1 MERNYENVYLVTSP
15 DEQVQK
21 LLETMSD
28 ILVGTLYIAEK
39 GDRIVADF
47 VSEIP
52 DCCWHLES
60 ESILMAVRQRSFIK
74 CTASQV
80 WNSQRRLPGYC
91 APQSCPIR

>member
-1 MERNYENVYLVTSP
+1 MERNYENVSLVTSP

-47 VSEIP
+47 ASEIP
-52 DCCWHLES
+52 DCRWHLES
-60 ESILMAVRQRSFIK
+60 ESILMDEDKKELIEIMDENGSWIFRSLSEK
-74 CTASQV
+74 GV
-80 WNSQRRLPGYC
+80 
-91 APQSCPIR
+91 

>member
-1 MERNYENVYLVTSP
+1 MIQMERNYENVHLVTSP

-60 ESILMAVRQRSFIK
+60 ESILMVDEEKKELIEIMDENGSWIFRPLSEK
-74 CTASQV
+74 GV
-80 WNSQRRLPGYC
+80 
-91 APQSCPIR
+91 

>member
-1 MERNYENVYLVTSP
+1 MIQMERNYENVYLVTSP

-47 VSEIP
+47 ASEIP
-52 DCCWHLES
+52 DCRWHLES
-60 ESILMAVRQRSFIK
+60 ESILMDEDKKELIEIMDENGSWIFRSLSEK
-74 CTASQV
+74 GV
-80 WNSQRRLPGYC
+80 
-91 APQSCPIR
+91 

>member
-1 MERNYENVYLVTSP
+1 MIQMERNYENVYLVTSP

-47 VSEIP
+47 ASEIP
-52 DCCWHLES
+52 DCRWHLES
-60 ESILMAVRQRSFIK
+60 ESILMDEEKKELIEIMNENGSWIFRSLSEK
-74 CTASQV
+74 GV
-80 WNSQRRLPGYC
+80 
-91 APQSCPIR
+91 

>member
-1 MERNYENVYLVTSP
+1 MIQMERNYENAYLVTSP

-47 VSEIP
+47 ASEIP
-52 DCCWHLES
+52 DCRWHLES
-60 ESILMAVRQRSFIK
+60 ESILMDEEKKELIEIMDENGSWIFRPLSEKGV
-74 CTASQV
+74 
-80 WNSQRRLPGYC
+80 
-91 APQSCPIR
+91 

>member
-1 MERNYENVYLVTSP
+1 MIQMERNYENVNLVTSP

-47 VSEIP
+47 ASEIP
-52 DCCWHLES
+52 DCRWHLES
-60 ESILMAVRQRSFIK
+60 ESILMDEEKKELIEIMDENGSWIFRSLSEK
-74 CTASQV
+74 GV
-80 WNSQRRLPGYC
+80 
-91 APQSCPIR
+91 

>member
-1 MERNYENVYLVTSP
+1 MIQMERNYENAYLVTSP

-47 VSEIP
+47 ASEIP
-52 DCCWHLES
+52 DCRWHLES
-60 ESILMAVRQRSFIK
+60 ESILMDEEKKELIEIMDENGSRIFRSLSEK
-74 CTASQV
+74 GV
-80 WNSQRRLPGYC
+80 
-91 APQSCPIR
+91 

>member
-1 MERNYENVYLVTSP
+1 MERNYENAYLVTSP

-47 VSEIP
+47 ASEIP
-52 DCCWHLES
+52 DCRWHLES
-60 ESILMAVRQRSFIK
+60 ESILMDEEKKELIEIMDENGSWIFRSLSEK
-74 CTASQV
+74 GV
-80 WNSQRRLPGYC
+80 
-91 APQSCPIR
+91 

>member
-1 MERNYENVYLVTSP
+1 MIQMERNYENAHLVTSP

-47 VSEIP
+47 ASEIP
-52 DCCWHLES
+52 DCRWHLES
-60 ESILMAVRQRSFIK
+60 ESILMDEEKKELIEIMDENGSWIFRSLSEK
-74 CTASQV
+74 GV
-80 WNSQRRLPGYC
+80 
-91 APQSCPIR
+91 

>member
-1 MERNYENVYLVTSP
+1 MIQMERNYENVYLVTSP

-47 VSEIP
+47 ASEIP
-52 DCCWHLES
+52 DCRWHLES
-60 ESILMAVRQRSFIK
+60 ESILMDEEKKGLIEIMDENGSWIFRSLSEK
-74 CTASQV
+74 GV
-80 WNSQRRLPGYC
+80 
-91 APQSCPIR
+91 

>member
-1 MERNYENVYLVTSP
+1 MERNYENAYLVTSP

-47 VSEIP
+47 ASEIP
-52 DCCWHLES
+52 DCRWHLES
-60 ESILMAVRQRSFIK
+60 ESILMDEEKKELIEIMYENGSWIFRSLSEK
-74 CTASQV
+74 GV
-80 WNSQRRLPGYC
+80 
-91 APQSCPIR
+91 

>member
-47 VSEIP
+47 ASEIP
-52 DCCWHLES
+52 DCRWHLES
-60 ESILMAVRQRSFIK
+60 ESILMYEDKKELIEIMDENGSWIFRSLSEK
-74 CTASQV
+74 GV
-80 WNSQRRLPGYC
+80 
-91 APQSCPIR
+91 

>member
-1 MERNYENVYLVTSP
+1 MIQMERNYENAYLVTSP

-47 VSEIP
+47 ASEIP
-52 DCCWHLES
+52 DCRWHLES
-60 ESILMAVRQRSFIK
+60 ESILMDEEKKELIEIMDENGSWIFRSLSEK
-74 CTASQV
+74 GV
-80 WNSQRRLPGYC
+80 
-91 APQSCPIR
+91 

>member
-1 MERNYENVYLVTSP
+1 MERNHENAYLVTSP

-47 VSEIP
+47 ASEIP
-52 DCCWHLES
+52 DCRWHLES
-60 ESILMAVRQRSFIK
+60 ESILMDEEKKELIEIMDENGSWIFRSLSEK
-74 CTASQV
+74 GV
-80 WNSQRRLPGYC
+80 
-91 APQSCPIR
+91 

>member
-47 VSEIP
+47 ASEIP
-52 DCCWHLES
+52 DCRWHLES
-60 ESILMAVRQRSFIK
+60 ESILMDEEKKELIEIMDENGSWIFRSLREK
-74 CTASQV
+74 GV
-80 WNSQRRLPGYC
+80 
-91 APQSCPIR
+91 

>member
-1 MERNYENVYLVTSP
+1 MERNYENVNLVTSP

-47 VSEIP
+47 ASEIP
-52 DCCWHLES
+52 DCRWHLES
-60 ESILMAVRQRSFIK
+60 ESILMDEEKKELIEIMDENGSWIFRSLSEK
-74 CTASQV
+74 GV
-80 WNSQRRLPGYC
+80 
-91 APQSCPIR
+91 

>member
-1 MERNYENVYLVTSP
+1 MIQMERNYENVYLVTSP

-47 VSEIP
+47 ASEIP
-52 DCCWHLES
+52 DCRWHLES
-60 ESILMAVRQRSFIK
+60 ESILMDEEKKELIEIMDENGSWIFRSLSEK
-74 CTASQV
+74 GV
-80 WNSQRRLPGYC
+80 
-91 APQSCPIR
+91 

>member
-47 VSEIP
+47 ASEIP
-52 DCCWHLES
+52 DCHWHLES
-60 ESILMAVRQRSFIK
+60 ESILMDEDKKELIEIMDENGSWIFRSLSEK
-74 CTASQV
+74 GV
-80 WNSQRRLPGYC
+80 
-91 APQSCPIR
+91 

>member
-1 MERNYENVYLVTSP
+1 MIQMERNYENVYLVTSP

-47 VSEIP
+47 ASEIS
-52 DCCWHLES
+52 DCRWHLES
-60 ESILMAVRQRSFIK
+60 ESILMDEDKKELIEIMDENGSWIFRSLSEK
-74 CTASQV
+74 GV
-80 WNSQRRLPGYC
+80 
-91 APQSCPIR
+91 

>member
-47 VSEIP
+47 ASEIP
-52 DCCWHLES
+52 DCSWHLES
-60 ESILMAVRQRSFIK
+60 ESILMDEDKKELIEIMDENGSWIFRSLSEK
-74 CTASQV
+74 GV
-80 WNSQRRLPGYC
+80 
-91 APQSCPIR
+91 

>member
-1 MERNYENVYLVTSP
+1 MERTYENAYLVTSP

-47 VSEIP
+47 ASEIP
-52 DCCWHLES
+52 DCRWHLES
-60 ESILMAVRQRSFIK
+60 ESILMDEEKKELIEIMDENGSWIFRSLSEK
-74 CTASQV
+74 GV
-80 WNSQRRLPGYC
+80 
-91 APQSCPIR
+91 

>member
-1 MERNYENVYLVTSP
+1 MIQMERNNENAYLVTSP

-47 VSEIP
+47 ASEIP
-52 DCCWHLES
+52 DCRWHLES
-60 ESILMAVRQRSFIK
+60 ESILMDEEKKELIEIMDENGSWIFRSLSEK
-74 CTASQV
+74 GV
-80 WNSQRRLPGYC
+80 
-91 APQSCPIR
+91 

>member
-1 MERNYENVYLVTSP
+1 MQRNYENAYLVTSP

-47 VSEIP
+47 ASEIP
-52 DCCWHLES
+52 DCRWHLES
-60 ESILMAVRQRSFIK
+60 ESILMDEEKKELIEIMDENGSWIFRSLSEK
-74 CTASQV
+74 GV
-80 WNSQRRLPGYC
+80 
-91 APQSCPIR
+91 

>member
-28 ILVGTLYIAEK
+28 ILVDTLYIAEK

-47 VSEIP
+47 ASEIP
-52 DCCWHLES
+52 DCRWHLES
-60 ESILMAVRQRSFIK
+60 ESILMDEDKKDLIEIMDENGSWIFRSLSEK
-74 CTASQV
+74 GV
-80 WNSQRRLPGYC
+80 
-91 APQSCPIR
+91 

>member
-47 VSEIP
+47 ASEIP
-52 DCCWHLES
+52 DCRWHLES
-60 ESILMAVRQRSFIK
+60 ESILMDEEKKELIEIMDENGSWIFRSLSEK
-74 CTASQV
+74 GV
-80 WNSQRRLPGYC
+80 
-91 APQSCPIR
+91 

>member
-39 GDRIVADF
+39 
-47 VSEIP
+47 
-52 DCCWHLES
+52 
-60 ESILMAVRQRSFIK
+60 IL
-74 CTASQV
+74 
-80 WNSQRRLPGYC
+80 
-91 APQSCPIR
+91 

>member
-1 MERNYENVYLVTSP
+1 MERNYENAYLVTSP

-47 VSEIP
+47 ASEIP
-52 DCCWHLES
+52 DCRWHLES
-60 ESILMAVRQRSFIK
+60 ESILMDEEKKELIEIMDENGRWIFRSLSEK
-74 CTASQV
+74 GV
-80 WNSQRRLPGYC
+80 
-91 APQSCPIR
+91 

>member
-47 VSEIP
+47 ASEIP
-52 DCCWHLES
+52 DCRWHLES
-60 ESILMAVRQRSFIK
+60 ESILMDEDKKELIEIMDENGSWIFRSLSEK
-74 CTASQV
+74 GV
-80 WNSQRRLPGYC
+80 
-91 APQSCPIR
+91 

>member
-1 MERNYENVYLVTSP
+1 MIQMERNYENVYLVTSP

-47 VSEIP
+47 ASEIP
-52 DCCWHLES
+52 DCRWHLES
-60 ESILMAVRQRSFIK
+60 ESILMDEDKKEMIEIMDENGSWIFRSLSEK
-74 CTASQV
+74 GV
-80 WNSQRRLPGYC
+80 
-91 APQSCPIR
+91 

>member
-1 MERNYENVYLVTSP
+1 MERNYENAYLVTSP

-47 VSEIP
+47 ASEIQ
-52 DCCWHLES
+52 DCRWHLES
-60 ESILMAVRQRSFIK
+60 ESILMDEEKKELIEIMDENGSWIFRSLSEK
-74 CTASQV
+74 GV
-80 WNSQRRLPGYC
+80 
-91 APQSCPIR
+91 